1 MKIIYQNKNKVI
13 KLIDQ
18 KMILKQYLNS
28 NSLFLL
34 KNEEKIL
41 KIIESLNISPK
52 LYDKNYDEK
61 YLIMS
66 YIKGTKLNEYKFNNF
81 NDKIKIFLKI
91 ITSVKKLHGKNII
104 HCDLKPS
111 NILITKDNEIKIIDY
126 DIATN
131 KKENNN
137 LNYGSIHYCSLEQIN
152 KQKIT
157 ELTDIYSL
165 GIIFYELITGKLPFN
180 GTKEEIIKKKK
191 ASLFLKT
198 NNLLL
203 DTIFKRIFDYQDEHY
218 FKNINELEN
227 MVKLFKFRKK

>member
-66 YIKGTKLNEYKFNNF
+66 YIKGTKLNEYK
-81 NDKIKIFLKI
+81 
-91 ITSVKKLHGKNII
+91 
-104 HCDLKPS
+104 C
-111 NILITKDNEIKIIDY
+111 
-126 DIATN
+126 
-131 KKENNN
+131 
-137 LNYGSIHYCSLEQIN
+137 
-152 KQKIT
+152 
-157 ELTDIYSL
+157 
-165 GIIFYELITGKLPFN
+165 
-180 GTKEEIIKKKK
+180 
-191 ASLFLKT
+191 
-198 NNLLL
+198 
-203 DTIFKRIFDYQDEHY
+203 
-218 FKNINELEN
+218 
-227 MVKLFKFRKK
+227 

>member
-1 MKIIYQNKNKVI
+1 M
-13 KLIDQ
+13 
-18 KMILKQYLNS
+18 
-28 NSLFLL
+28 
-34 KNEEKIL
+34 
-41 KIIESLNISPK
+41 NI
-52 LYDKNYDEK
+52 
-61 YLIMS
+61 
-66 YIKGTKLNEYKFNNF
+66 
-81 NDKIKIFLKI
+81 
-91 ITSVKKLHGKNII
+91 SVKKLHGKNII